1 MQRIIIRSLLMELS
15 IKPLIDLADT
25 DRELQAFINSKFQ
38 LEKQIDTASSVVN
51 QHKKSIEEKNDEL
64 SHLVNECE
72 EIKKNIQIQEKLIS
86 KLNEQVPKI
95 RNEKEFAA
103 SKSQLE
109 DARKK
114 LGVLEENLL
123 ELDINKEDLDK
134 EMEQISDKLDESSTE
149 FEQETSGLLIKQEK
163 AEKQIALL
171 APRRRNLL
179 QKVPKN
185 IQRYYE
191 RCQNS
196 GITTPI
202 CAIIDKSCSGCHMVL
217 LPQLINELMS
227 NPNSHK
233 NCPHCTRILYFPVS
247 EEEAVS

>member
-1 MQRIIIRSLLMELS
+1 MNSS
-15 IKPLIDLADT
+15 IQPLIDLADT
-25 DRELQAFINSKFQ
+25 DRELQAFIHSKSQ
-38 LEKQIDTASSVVN
+38 LEKKIDTASSVVN
-51 QHKKSIEEKNDEL
+51 KHKKNVEEKNDAL
-64 SHLVNECE
+64 NTLVNEAE
-72 EIKKNIQIQEKLIS
+72 ELKNNIQIQEQLIS

-109 DARKK
+109 EARKQ
-114 LGVLEENLL
+114 LGVLEEKLL

-134 EMEQISDKLDESSTE
+134 ELEQINVKLDESSTE
-149 FEQETSGLLIKQEK
+149 FKQETSGLLKKQEK
-163 AEKQIALL
+163 AEKQIAILS
-171 APRRRNLL
+171 PRRTSLL
-179 QKVPKN
+179 RKIPQN
-185 IQRYYE
+185 IQRFYE

-202 CAIIDKSCSGCHMVL
+202 CAIINKSCSGCHMVL

-233 NCPHCTRILYFPVS
+233 NCPYCKRILYFPVS
-247 EEEAVS
+247 EEETVS

>member
-1 MQRIIIRSLLMELS
+1 MNLS
-15 IKPLIDLADT
+15 IQPLIDLADT
-25 DRELQAFINSKFQ
+25 DRELQTFIHSKFQ
-38 LEKQIDTASSVVN
+38 LEKQIDTASYVVN
-51 QHKKSIEEKNDEL
+51 QHKKTIEEKKDEL
-64 SHLVNECE
+64 KSLANEAK
-72 EIKKNIQIQEKLIS
+72 EIKKNIQIQEQLIS

-109 DARKK
+109 EARKK
-114 LGVLEENLL
+114 LGVLEESLL

-134 EMEQISDKLDESSTE
+134 EMEQINIKLDESSTE
-149 FEQETSGLLIKQEK
+149 FKQETSGLLKNQEK
-163 AEKQIALL
+163 VEKQIAVLS
-171 APRRRNLL
+171 PRRTSLL

-185 IQRYYE
+185 VQRFYE

-233 NCPHCTRILYFPVS
+233 NCPNCKRILYFPVS
-247 EEEAVS
+247 EEETVS

>member
-1 MQRIIIRSLLMELS
+1 MNLS
-15 IKPLIDLADT
+15 IQPLIDLADT
-25 DRELQAFINSKFQ
+25 DRELQAFINSKSQ
-38 LEKQIDTASSVVN
+38 LEKKIDTASSVVN
-51 QHKKSIEEKNDEL
+51 KHKKNIEEKNNEL
-64 SHLVNECE
+64 NTLVNEAE
-72 EIKKNIQIQEKLIS
+72 ELKNNIQIQEQLIT

-109 DARKK
+109 EARKQ
-114 LGVLEENLL
+114 LGVLEEKLL

-134 EMEQISDKLDESSTE
+134 ELEQINAKLDESSTE
-149 FEQETSGLLIKQEK
+149 FKQETSGLLKKQKK
-163 AEKQIALL
+163 AEKQIAILS
-171 APRRRNLL
+171 PRRTSLL
-179 QKVPKN
+179 KKIPQN
-185 IQRYYE
+185 IQLFYE

-202 CAIIDKSCSGCHMVL
+202 CAIINKSCSGCHMVL

-233 NCPHCTRILYFPVS
+233 NCPNCKRILYFPVS
-247 EEEAVS
+247 EEETVS

>member
-1 MQRIIIRSLLMELS
+1 MNLS
-15 IKPLIDLADT
+15 IQPLIDLADT
-25 DRELQAFINSKFQ
+25 DRELQVFIYSKSQ

-51 QHKKSIEEKNDEL
+51 KHKKNIEEKNNEL
-64 SHLVNECE
+64 NTLVNEAE
-72 EIKKNIQIQEKLIS
+72 ELKNNIQIQEQLIT

-103 SKSQLE
+103 SKNQLE
-109 DARKK
+109 EARKQ
-114 LGVLEENLL
+114 LGVLEEKLL

-134 EMEQISDKLDESSTE
+134 ELEQINVKLDESSTE
-149 FEQETSGLLIKQEK
+149 FEQETSVLFKKQEK
-163 AEKQIALL
+163 AEKQIAKLT
-171 APRRRNLL
+171 PRRTSLL
-179 QKVPKN
+179 KKIPQN
-185 IQRYYE
+185 IQRFYE

-202 CAIIDKSCSGCHMVL
+202 CPIIDKSCSGCHMVL

-233 NCPHCTRILYFPVS
+233 NCPNCTRILYFPVS
-247 EEEAVS
+247 EEETVS

>member
-1 MQRIIIRSLLMELS
+1 MNLS
-15 IKPLIDLADT
+15 IQPLIDLADT
-25 DRELQAFINSKFQ
+25 DRELQAFINSKSQ
-38 LEKQIDTASSVVN
+38 LEKKIDTASSVVN
-51 QHKKSIEEKNDEL
+51 KHKKNIEEKNNEL
-64 SHLVNECE
+64 NTLVNEAE
-72 EIKKNIQIQEKLIS
+72 ELKNNIQIQEQLIN

-109 DARKK
+109 EARKQ
-114 LGVLEENLL
+114 LGVLEEKLL

-134 EMEQISDKLDESSTE
+134 ELEQINAKLDESSTE
-149 FEQETSGLLIKQEK
+149 FKQETSGLLKKQKK
-163 AEKQIALL
+163 AEKQIAILS
-171 APRRRNLL
+171 PRRTSLL
-179 QKVPKN
+179 KKIPQN
-185 IQRYYE
+185 IQLFYE

-202 CAIIDKSCSGCHMVL
+202 CAIINKSCSGCHMVL

-233 NCPHCTRILYFPVS
+233 NCPNCKRILYFPVS
-247 EEEAVS
+247 EEETVS

>member
-1 MQRIIIRSLLMELS
+1 MNLS
-15 IKPLIDLADT
+15 IQPLIDLANT
-25 DRELQAFINSKFQ
+25 DQELQTFVHSKSK
-38 LEKQIDTASSVVN
+38 LEKLIDTASYVVN
-51 QHKKSIEEKNDEL
+51 QHKKTIQEKKDEL
-64 SHLVNECE
+64 KALVNESE
-72 EIKKNIQIQEKLIS
+72 EIKKNIQIQEQLIS

-109 DARKK
+109 EARKK
-114 LGVLEENLL
+114 LGVFEENLL

-134 EMEQISDKLDESSTE
+134 EMEQINVKLDESSTE
-149 FEQETSGLLIKQEK
+149 FKKETSGLLKKRAK

-171 APRRRNLL
+171 APRRTSLL
-179 QKVPKN
+179 QKIPKN
-185 IQRYYE
+185 VQRFYE

-247 EEEAVS
+247 EEETVS

>member
-1 MQRIIIRSLLMELS
+1 MNLS
-15 IKPLIDLADT
+15 IQPLIDLADT
-25 DRELQAFINSKFQ
+25 DRELQAFINSKSQ
-38 LEKQIDTASSVVN
+38 LEKKIDTASSVVN
-51 QHKKSIEEKNDEL
+51 KHKKNIEEKNNEL
-64 SHLVNECE
+64 NTLVNEAE
-72 EIKKNIQIQEKLIS
+72 ELKNNIQIQEQLIT

-109 DARKK
+109 EARKQ
-114 LGVLEENLL
+114 LGVLEEKLL

-134 EMEQISDKLDESSTE
+134 EWEQINVKLDESSTE
-149 FEQETSGLLIKQEK
+149 FKQETSGLLKKQKK
-163 AEKQIALL
+163 AEKQIAILS
-171 APRRRNLL
+171 PRRTSLL
-179 QKVPKN
+179 KKIPQN
-185 IQRYYE
+185 IQLFYE

-202 CAIIDKSCSGCHMVL
+202 CAIINKSCSGCHMVL

-233 NCPHCTRILYFPVS
+233 NCPNCKRILYFPVS
-247 EEEAVS
+247 EEETVS

>member
-1 MQRIIIRSLLMELS
+1 MILS
-15 IKPLIDLADT
+15 IQPLIDLADT
-25 DRELQAFINSKFQ
+25 DRELQAVIHSKSQ

-51 QHKKSIEEKNDEL
+51 KHKKTIEEKNDEL
-64 SHLVNECE
+64 NLLGNEAE
-72 EIKKNIQIQEKLIS
+72 ELKNNIQIQEKLIS

-103 SKSQLE
+103 SKNQLE
-109 DARKK
+109 EARKK
-114 LGVLEENLL
+114 LGALEDNLL
-123 ELDINKEDLDK
+123 ELDISKEDLEK
-134 EMEQISDKLDESSTE
+134 EVERINVKLDESSTE
-149 FEQETSGLLIKQEK
+149 FKQETSGLLKKQKK

-171 APRRRNLL
+171 SPRRTNLL
-179 QKVPKN
+179 QKNPKN
-185 IQRYYE
+185 IQLFYE

-233 NCPHCTRILYFPVS
+233 NCPHCKRILYFPVS
-247 EEEAVS
+247 EEETVS

>member
-1 MQRIIIRSLLMELS
+1 MNLS
-15 IKPLIDLADT
+15 IQPLIDLADT
-25 DRELQAFINSKFQ
+25 DRELQAFINSKSQ
-38 LEKQIDTASSVVN
+38 LEKKIDTASSVVN
-51 QHKKSIEEKNDEL
+51 KHKKNIEEKNNEL
-64 SHLVNECE
+64 NTLVNEAE
-72 EIKKNIQIQEKLIS
+72 ELKNNIQIQEQLIN

-109 DARKK
+109 EARKQ
-114 LGVLEENLL
+114 LGVLEEKLL

-134 EMEQISDKLDESSTE
+134 ELEQINSKLDESSTE
-149 FEQETSGLLIKQEK
+149 FKQETSGLLKKQKK
-163 AEKQIALL
+163 AEKQIAILS
-171 APRRRNLL
+171 PRRTSLL
-179 QKVPKN
+179 KKIPQN
-185 IQRYYE
+185 IQLFYE

-202 CAIIDKSCSGCHMVL
+202 CAIINKSCSGCHMVL

-233 NCPHCTRILYFPVS
+233 NCPNCKRILYFPVS
-247 EEEAVS
+247 EEETVS

>member
-1 MQRIIIRSLLMELS
+1 MNLS
-15 IKPLIDLADT
+15 IQPLIDLADT
-25 DRELQAFINSKFQ
+25 DRELQKFIHSKSQ
-38 LEKQIDTASSVVN
+38 LVKQIDKASYVVN
-51 QHKKSIEEKNDEL
+51 QHKKNIEEKKDEL
-64 SHLVNECE
+64 KVLIYESE
-72 EIKKNIQIQEKLIS
+72 EIKENIQIQEQLIS

-109 DARKK
+109 EARKK
-114 LGVLEENLL
+114 LGLLEENLL
-123 ELDINKEDLDK
+123 ELDINKEELDK
-134 EMEQISDKLDESSTE
+134 EMEQINVKLEESNTE
-149 FEQETSGLLIKQEK
+149 FKQEASGLLKKQQK
-163 AEKQIALL
+163 AEKQIAVL
-171 APRRRNLL
+171 APRRNSLL
-179 QKVPKN
+179 KKIPKN
-185 IQRYYE
+185 VQLFYE

-233 NCPHCTRILYFPVS
+233 NCPNCTRILYFPVS
-247 EEEAVS
+247 EEETVS